1 MSLQINS
8 KRQGQV
14 LVVKVSGRIVYGEE
28 SNQLRDAV
36 KEAIASKPM
45 PPGIVINLS
54 QVPYIDSGG
63 IGTVVGLYTSAHASG
78 IEFKLAGANAKV
90 EQVLRITH
98 LHTVIPVY
106 GSESQ
111 ALASFG
117 PQVASA

>member
-1 MSLQINS
+1 MSLEINTKKEGQI
-8 KRQGQV
+8 
-14 LVVKVSGRIVYGEE
+14 LVVRVSGRIVYGDE

-36 KEAIASKPM
+36 KEAIAAKPT
-45 PPGIVINLS
+45 GVVINLS

-63 IGTVVGLYTSAHASG
+63 IGTVVGLYTSAHGAG
-78 IEFKLAGANAKV
+78 IDLKLAGANAKV

-106 GSESQ
+106 TSEAQ